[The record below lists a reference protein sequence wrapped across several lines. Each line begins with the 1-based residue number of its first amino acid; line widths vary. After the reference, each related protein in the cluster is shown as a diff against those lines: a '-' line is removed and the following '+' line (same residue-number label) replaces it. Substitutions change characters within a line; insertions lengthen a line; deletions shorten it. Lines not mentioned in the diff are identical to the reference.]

1 MRLFIL
7 MLVSLCAFGM
17 PEVRAN
23 ESLEET
29 LELTINYAT
38 PQNATTKRAIRP
50 APVSPAGSVFS
61 LPAVPAA
68 ANPTGSGAKSLYL
81 EHRVLRL

>member
-7 MLVSLCAFGM
+7 MLASLCAFGM

-38 PQNATTKRAIRP
+38 PQNAPTKRAIRP

-61 LPAVPAA
+61 LLTVPAA
-68 ANPTGSGAKSLYL
+68 ANPTGPGAKSLYL